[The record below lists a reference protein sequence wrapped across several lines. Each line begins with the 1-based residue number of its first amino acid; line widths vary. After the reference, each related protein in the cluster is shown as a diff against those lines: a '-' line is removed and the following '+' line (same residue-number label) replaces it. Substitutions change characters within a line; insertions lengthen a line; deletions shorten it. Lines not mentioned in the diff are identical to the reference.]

1 MDDLVTFLR
10 AAWDAR
16 ERELAEDERA
26 ARECGDFGRWQI
38 TGDGGV
44 ADDSGTIACG
54 PWSGSIGEAD
64 HMIRWDPARV
74 LREVADQRAE
84 IDAKRR
90 ILDQYEK
97 AFTRRKQ
104 HPDDLASAGALLALH
119 GVAKLL
125 ALPMAKR
132 DGYQAEWRPDDPT

>member
-1 MDDLVTFLR
+1 MDDLVTWLR

-90 ILDQYEK
+90 ILDLCAETLATASEY
-97 AFTRRKQ
+97 FTVESCDEDAAILVERTVR
-104 HPDDLASAGALLALH
+104 
-119 GVAKLL
+119 LL
-125 ALPMAKR
+125 ALPHAGR
-132 DGYQAEWRPDDPT
+132 DGYDESWRP